1 MNAEVTVLAQAEAQ
15 LTLERREQTIMAG
28 DEKNNGALVT
38 LTEKIVEN
46 GSKVS
51 GAVTLMSENLMELAD
66 AEKRTE
72 DKTDKL
78 RKELRVSHK
87 QTIEEFTKQIKVLN
101 DFISEIRETG
111 IVSFIKTAKRLMFA
125 LIVSAIGGITWL
137 VLNGVLKLYIE
148 VMLKSKGLS
157 Q

>member
-1 MNAEVTVLAQAEAQ
+1 MNVEVTVLAQAAPITYSGEA
-15 LTLERREQTIMAG
+15 EQKIMAG
-28 DEKNNGALVT
+28 DERDSGALIA

-72 DKTDKL
+72 EKTDKL

-87 QTIEEFTKQIKVLN
+87 QTIEEFTTQIKVLN
-101 DFISEIRETG
+101 DFITEIRQTG
-111 IVSFIKTAKRLMFA
+111 IISFIKTAKRLMFA

-137 VLNGVLKLYIE
+137 VLNGVLKLYID
-148 VMLKSKGLS
+148 VMLKSKGLAP
-157 Q
+157 